1 MITASRFF
9 DIGTG
14 NLSLVIAFEGESNS
28 DRIASG
34 PGFDRIVR
42 ISYQKIIN
50 TVWRYWAHVLD

>member
-50 TVWRYWAHVLD
+50 TV